1 VGGGGELM
9 FVVDGE
15 RGGGGKE
22 GIGGG
27 EAIGVELALLTYHFG
42 CCDVMSYECC
52 FWVVDG
58 LDWRSR
64 KKAL

>member
-1 VGGGGELM
+1 
-9 FVVDGE
+9 
-15 RGGGGKE
+15 
-22 GIGGG
+22 
-27 EAIGVELALLTYHFG
+27 LLTYHFG